1 MKKRFPIF
9 SASVALILL
18 LLCTPALAQVS
29 TINHKGNVFELKV
42 MADTTEILDPVT
54 METIWEIRNP
64 DPIPLKLNNMNIY
77 AVNEVGNQP
86 SVSGETLRRFIIGQ
100 LNAHL
105 KKDGEY
111 RLMLDNIV
119 INDKGK
125 IVYYNFKGIEKK
137 VTTHTQTIEAGKS
150 SSPVSYAMSRA
161 DWKET
166 DKNLSSFLSTQIEK
180 IIDIA
185 PTYKPALVYN
195 QPVPCLLDTKELQR
209 PFFVRN
215 GLIQY

>member
-18 LLCTPALAQVS
+18 LLCTPASAQTT
-29 TINHKGNVFELKV
+29 TINHKGNVFELKN

-54 METIWEIRNP
+54 METEWVVRNP
-64 DPIPLKLNNMNIY
+64 NPMPLKLNNMNIY
-77 AVNEVGNQP
+77 GVNEVGNQP
-86 SVSGETLRRFIIGQ
+86 SVSGETLRRFIISQ
-100 LNAHL
+100 LSAHL

-111 RLMLDNIV
+111 RLMLDNII

-125 IVYYNFKGIEKK
+125 IVYYNFNGIEKK

-150 SSPVSYAMSRA
+150 SSPVNYAMSRT

-166 DKNLSSFLSTQIEK
+166 DKNLSTSLSTQIEK
-180 IIDIA
+180 IIDKTPA
-185 PTYKPALVYN
+185 YKPAMVYN
-195 QPVPCLLDTKELQR
+195 QPVPCLLDTKDLQR

-215 GLIQY
+215 GVIQY